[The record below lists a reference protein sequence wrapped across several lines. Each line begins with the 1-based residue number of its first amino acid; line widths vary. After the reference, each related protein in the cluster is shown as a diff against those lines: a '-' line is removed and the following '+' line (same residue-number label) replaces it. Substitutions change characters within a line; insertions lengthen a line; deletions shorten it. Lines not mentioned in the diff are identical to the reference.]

1 MPLCRAACV
10 NIDKTSEKNQSRKET
25 QKNNKRA
32 RKSRYKMQNTGT
44 LSAHHKN
51 VTRGCKNY
59 AKNLPSNINFQ
70 DIQHQESLIVDESDA
85 STNRLKQPQL
95 QLSLLGH
102 NKFIKYR
109 RKTCASSWLLLV
121 LICVIVKSEFVNG
134 AVNSNSI
141 LNSSP
146 NVNSNRNNKD
156 NSTNYTRTLLAE
168 IDDDIALFVD
178 NEIEDFIN
186 LTSSSS
192 STFSTRP
199 RVIYQNEFAVHILGG
214 IEVANEIARKY
225 GFTNMGQVSFYLNI
239 CCTLFSVP
247 HSIVELLWFKCLDI
261 LFMHLCSITKNILL
275 NFLRKYNEIHL

>member
-1 MPLCRAACV
+1 
-10 NIDKTSEKNQSRKET
+10 
-25 QKNNKRA
+25 
-32 RKSRYKMQNTGT
+32 MQNTGT

-59 AKNLPSNINFQ
+59 ANNLPSNINFQ
-70 DIQHQESLIVDESDA
+70 DIQHQKLLIADESDA
-85 STNRLKQPQL
+85 ITNRLKQPQL
-95 QLSLLGH
+95 HLSLLGY

-109 RKTCASSWLLLV
+109 RKTSASSWLLLV
-121 LICVIVKSEFVNG
+121 LICVIVKSEFVIG
-134 AVNSNSI
+134 AVNSNLI

-156 NSTNYTRTLLAE
+156 NNYYYNDKPTNYSRTLLGE

-178 NEIEDFIN
+178 NGIEDFIN

-192 STFSTRP
+192 FSTRP

-225 GFTNMGQVSFYLNI
+225 GFTNIGQVSFIKHLLKYFL
-239 CCTLFSVP
+239 CTAFN
-247 HSIVELLWFKCLDI
+247 C
-261 LFMHLCSITKNILL
+261 
-275 NFLRKYNEIHL
+275 

>member
-1 MPLCRAACV
+1 
-10 NIDKTSEKNQSRKET
+10 
-25 QKNNKRA
+25 
-32 RKSRYKMQNTGT
+32 MQNTGT

-70 DIQHQESLIVDESDA
+70 DIQHRKSLIADGSDA
-85 STNRLKQPQL
+85 STNRQKQPQL

-109 RKTCASSWLLLV
+109 RKTSVSSWLLLV
-121 LICVIVKSEFVNG
+121 LICVIVKSELVIG

-146 NVNSNRNNKD
+146 NVNNNRNNKD
-156 NSTNYTRTLLAE
+156 SNDYYYNDKPTNYTRTLLGQ
-168 IDDDIALFVD
+168 IDDDIVLFTN
-178 NEIEDFIN
+178 NENEDFIN
-186 LTSSSS
+186 LTSSTS
-192 STFSTRP
+192 FSTRP

-225 GFTNMGQVSFYLNI
+225 GFTNMGQVSLFLVAFYIFSCLN
-239 CCTLFSVP
+239 
-247 HSIVELLWFKCLDI
+247 SILMI
-261 LFMHLCSITKNILL
+261 
-275 NFLRKYNEIHL
+275 